1 MDGAA
6 MEARRQLLGG
16 LLQPAG
22 CMLYKRSTAELLQ
35 GQGEGD
41 QVERHLSPSP

>member
-22 CMLYKRSTAELLQ
+22 CTLYKRSTAELLQ
-35 GQGEGD
+35 SQGKSD
-41 QVERHLSPSP
+41 QVEKRLSPSP